1 MDNLFIVT
9 WKSSMDPVSGVD
21 FHEDAQTSRLF
32 IHIAILSGSLSL
44 DPQFFISFGLDI

>member
-9 WKSSMDPVSGVD
+9 WKSNMDPVSGVD

-32 IHIAILSGSLSL
+32 VHIAILSGSLSF
-44 DPQFFISFGLDI
+44 DPQFFISFGSDI